1 MRGVIVGILLAAG
14 SARRFGSQK
23 LLARLPDGRRV
34 VEVSAENLRAA
45 VDRVIAVTRDDRE
58 LMRVLEGC
66 GCEVIV
72 NPRANEGLGSSIAT
86 GVAASRDATGWL
98 IALGDMPFLL
108 PATIA
113 NIAATLK
120 RDGGIVVPTHRG
132 QRGHPVAF
140 SAAFGS
146 DLEDLGGDTGARGLI
161 ANRPD
166 AVALLPVEDQG
177 VLADVDTPDDLPTY
191 SRRHLP

>member
-1 MRGVIVGILLAAG
+1 MRGVIAGILLAAG
-14 SARRFGSQK
+14 AARRFGSQK

-45 VDRVIAVTRDDRE
+45 ADRVIAVTRDDRE
-58 LMRVLEGC
+58 LIQVLENC
-66 GCEVIV
+66 GCEIVV
-72 NPRANEGLGSSIAT
+72 NPQADDGMGNSIAA
-86 GVAASRDATGWL
+86 GVAASRDAAGWL

-113 NIAATLK
+113 DIAATLE
-120 RDGGIVVPTHRG
+120 RDGGIVVPTHHG

-140 SAAFGS
+140 SSVFGS
-146 DLEDLGGDTGARGLI
+146 ALEALHGDTGARGL
-161 ANRPD
+161 
-166 AVALLPVEDQG
+166 VASHPETVTLLPVEDDG
-177 VLADVDTPDDLPTY
+177 VVADVDNPEDLPTY

>member
-1 MRGVIVGILLAAG
+1 MIAGILLAAG

-23 LLARLPDGRRV
+23 LLARLSDDRCV
-34 VEVSAENLRAA
+34 VEVSAGNLRSA
-45 VDRVIAVTRDDRE
+45 VDRVIVVTRDDRE
-58 LMRVLEGC
+58 LIQVLENC
-66 GCEVIV
+66 GCEVVI
-72 NPRANEGLGSSIAT
+72 NPRAYDGMGSSIAA

-113 NIAATLK
+113 GIAAALDK
-120 RDGGIVVPTHRG
+120 QSGIVVPAHHG

-146 DLEDLGGDTGARGLI
+146 ALEALHGDTGARGLV
-161 ANRPD
+161 AGHPE
-166 AVALLPVEDQG
+166 AVTLLPVEDPG
-177 VLADVDTPDDLPTY
+177 VLADVDTPDDLPSY